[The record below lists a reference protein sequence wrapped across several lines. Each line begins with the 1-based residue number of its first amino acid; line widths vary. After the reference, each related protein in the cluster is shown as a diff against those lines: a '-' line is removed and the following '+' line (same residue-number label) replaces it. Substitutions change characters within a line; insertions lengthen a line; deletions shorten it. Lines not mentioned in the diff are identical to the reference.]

1 MIFINNSLKR
11 IPIFF
16 SYLKSSIVRK
26 LLLVNLVAPILL
38 VVGLLSM
45 GHYKTGL
52 INAEIKTLK
61 AQAELMSIAL
71 SEGAVISETLNIK
84 KETLSLRKILDG
96 FILLKKI
103 KTKKNNN
110 FFKRNESKTIYKLL
124 PDESNRILKRLTS
137 LDSIQVR
144 LFNHN
149 GLLIANTNT
158 QIQTSKIN
166 KKIVKPYFFNVHKKF
181 ENENSLNAFDFEE
194 VGIALGN
201 GSVNSEIRFSPS
213 FGYMLSVAVPVIF
226 ENQILGAILI
236 NGSIDNILST
246 LIAIQFGI
254 FRLFFTALIITLLLS
269 LFIIRTI
276 ILPIEKLSKAA
287 VQIKTS
293 GGRRTTIPNETKRK
307 DEIGVL
313 SASLIKMT
321 DTLWE
326 KIDATE
332 KFASDVSHELKNPL
346 SSMKSALETIDYIHS
361 TEKKEQLLSIVKEDV
376 SRMNRLITDISNLS
390 KIDAELSREE
400 FEKVNMHTL
409 LTSLIN
415 GYNLAADTDSKKLS
429 FILNWDQ
436 ELEKNIFVLGMESR
450 IAQVFYNLIGNAIS
464 FSPTNGT
471 ITINVSKQNSL
482 INVSI
487 LDEGCGIPEGDEKK
501 LFQRF
506 YCQRP
511 TSEKF
516 GKHSGLGL
524 SISEKIVAELN
535 GTISAENRKDS
546 TGKICGAI
554 FSVQLPID
562 KE

>member
-1 MIFINNSLKR
+1 MIFINNFLKKLS
-11 IPIFF
+11 IFF

-45 GHYKTGL
+45 GHYKSGL

-71 SEGAVISETLNIK
+71 SEGAVISETFNIK
-84 KETLSLRKILDG
+84 KEILSPRKLNNG
-96 FILLKKI
+96 FFLLKQN
-103 KTKKNNN
+103 KTKNIDN
-110 FFKRNESKTIYKLL
+110 FFKQNKSKTIYKLL
-124 PDESNRILKRLTS
+124 PDESNRILKKLTS

-166 KKIVKPYFFNVHKKF
+166 RKIKKPYFFNIYKRF

-194 VGIALGN
+194 VGTALGN
-201 GSVNSEIRFSPS
+201 GSINSEIRFSPS

-226 ENQILGAILI
+226 ENQIIGAILI
-236 NGSIDNILST
+236 NGSIENILST
-246 LIAIQFGI
+246 LLAIQFGI
-254 FRLFFTALIITLLLS
+254 FRLFFTALFITLLLS

-276 ILPIEKLSKAA
+276 ILPIERLSKAA

-361 TEKKEQLLSIVKEDV
+361 TEKKEKLLTIVKEDV

-390 KIDAELSREE
+390 RIDAELSREE

-409 LTSLIN
+409 LTSLIE
-415 GYNLAADTDSKKLS
+415 GYNLAADIDDKKLH
-429 FILNWDQ
+429 FVLDWDPKI
-436 ELEKNIFVLGMESR
+436 EKDIFVLGMESR

-464 FSPTNGT
+464 FSPTNGS
-471 ITINVSKQNSL
+471 ITINVSKQDSF

-487 LDEGCGIPEGDEKK
+487 ADEGCGIPEGDEKK

-524 SISEKIVAELN
+524 SISEKIIAELN
-535 GTISAENRKDS
+535 GTIYAENRKDS
-546 TGKICGAI
+546 SGKICGAV
-554 FSVQLPID
+554 FFVKLPINS
-562 KE
+562 E